1 MSRTREPSVTYFD
14 PNGDTRLL
22 LKQANGSPDKKTFVV
37 SYKTMC
43 LVCDSWDRILNPTG
57 YSRETRHGHTISLP
71 HDDWKALEII
81 LNIAHLQFD
90 LVPRKID
97 FHLLLEVA
105 VLTEKYGATK
115 IVRPWYRKWMKHN
128 RKLGAEP
135 GHEEWLWITWAFGED
150 QKFEKLT
157 MKLVLE
163 LEKLPDGRFA
173 RTSEVVLDP
182 NDPERHFP
190 PGILG
195 ISGLHLGFSLSNLL
209 KVHQR
214 ASLRL
219 GNGSSTTFC
228 EKLTTNCAS
237 IPMQYQRVRRFAREV
252 GISLKHVTLWSM
264 GRCFLSCTELECSRA
279 ILPL

>member
-22 LKQANGSPDKKTFVV
+22 LKQPNGSPDKKIFVV

-128 RKLGAEP
+128 RKLGTEP

-150 QKFEKLT
+150 QKFEKLA

-182 NDPERHFP
+182 NDPQSHFP
-190 PGILG
+190 PV
-195 ISGLHLGFSLSNLL
+195 
-209 KVHQR
+209 K
-214 ASLRL
+214 AE
-219 GNGSSTTFC
+219 SSTAASDFQDQDNEEEEGESEESGRRILYTIKG
-228 EKLTTNCAS
+228 EEGEDHELTEE
-237 IPMQYQRVRRFAREV
+237 YDEE
-252 GISLKHVTLWSM
+252 G
-264 GRCFLSCTELECSRA
+264 
-279 ILPL
+279 

>member
-128 RKLGAEP
+128 RKLGTEP

-190 PGILG
+190 PESIFETREWIINYLLREVDNELCKYSDA
-195 ISGLHLGFSLSNLL
+195 ISEV
-209 KVHQR
+209 K
-214 ASLRL
+214 AE
-219 GNGSSTTFC
+219 SSTAASDFQDQDNEEEEDESEESGRRILYTIKG
-228 EKLTTNCAS
+228 EDGEDHELTEE
-237 IPMQYQRVRRFAREV
+237 YDEE
-252 GISLKHVTLWSM
+252 G
-264 GRCFLSCTELECSRA
+264 
-279 ILPL
+279 